1 VEEDSMLGQGECP
14 RSHNSCSNR
23 YLNLVIEEDLGDEN
37 DLKHSNI
44 PMKLIRDV
52 DLQLEE
58 ENLNP
63 HLQIIPVITE
73 ISSACGDKNYTSSKQ
88 D

>member
-1 VEEDSMLGQGECP
+1 MEEYLMLGQGKCP
-14 RSHNSCSNR
+14 YFSNSISNQ
-23 YLNLVIEEDLGDEN
+23 YLNSVIEENLGDEN

-58 ENLNP
+58 ETLNP
-63 HLQIIPVITE
+63 HLQIVPYKHGRSNVFHESFELSIV
-73 ISSACGDKNYTSSKQ
+73 Q
-88 D
+88 